1 MEAEVIKEG
10 YKMKKWYVL
19 LYSAEECGAAV
30 VELDEIGYE
39 AMRRAF
45 DAELIAGGGY
55 CGSCSIIDK
64 SFNTKKEAIKYASM
78 IV

>member
-19 LYSAEECGAAV
+19 LYSAEEYGASV
-30 VELDEIGYE
+30 VELDEIEHE

-55 CGSCSIIDK
+55 CGSCSISYK
-64 SFNTKKEAIKYASM
+64 SFNTREEAIRYARMS
-78 IV
+78 V